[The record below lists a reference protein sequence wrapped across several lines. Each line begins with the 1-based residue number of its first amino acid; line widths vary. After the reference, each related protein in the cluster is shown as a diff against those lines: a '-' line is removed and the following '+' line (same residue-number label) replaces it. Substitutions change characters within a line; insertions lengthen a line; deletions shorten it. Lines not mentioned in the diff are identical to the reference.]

1 MSQLLVEHFGKQDS
15 QQEHHTSSYDAITL
29 CYPCILYDICHID
42 MILGISGNLEPFQTM
57 FPFLGLLKSK
67 VAKGCHNLATEK
79 NPKIWTQK
87 YVKFYHNNF
96 WIKISVIRAFS
107 SQRVFSYPISKTIFR
122 FSELDIYFCP
132 FFKSSKYFWKK
143 YLKIYRLQK
152 SLIYIIDF

>member
-1 MSQLLVEHFGKQDS
+1 MFFRLKMS
-15 QQEHHTSSYDAITL
+15 I
-29 CYPCILYDICHID
+29 I
-42 MILGISGNLEPFQTM
+42 ISFIIRIKVTCLTNI
-57 FPFLGLLKSK
+57 FLGFFWLLK

-79 NPKIWTQK
+79 NPEIWTQK

-132 FFKSSKYFWKK
+132 FFKSSKYFWKNN
-143 YLKIYRLQK
+143 LKIYRLQK
-152 SLIYIIDF
+152 SIIYINDF